1 MPLTQRYVYAT
12 DNPAALDAYRRARAD
27 RHEFGTRLLADA
39 AELGHN
45 VGPLSRKTVD
55 GGEEIVG
62 LKPDGSAVA
71 PLGWHFVERGK
82 RLAPRTGHLGNKAR
96 RWLADHQPPAGTN
109 PLQVL
114 SVHGLPGVSRI
125 ETGGQ
130 FADFRPVLF
139 EWDGRLWACYRGE
152 PDWVTWPQAPLA
164 DCLIALARAGNAPY
178 AIAN

>member
-1 MPLTQRYVYAT
+1 MPRVQRYAYAT

-45 VGPLSRKTVD
+45 VGPMSRKTVD

-62 LKPDGSAVA
+62 LKPDSPAVA
-71 PLGWHFVERGK
+71 PPGWRFVERGK
-82 RLAPRTGHLGNKAR
+82 RLAPRAGEPGNKAR
-96 RWLADHQPPAGTN
+96 RWLAERQPPAGTN

-114 SVHGLPGVSRI
+114 SGHGLTGISRAEI
-125 ETGGQ
+125 DGK

-139 EWDGRLWACYRGE
+139 EWDGRLWACYLGE
-152 PDWVTWPQAPLA
+152 PDGVTWPQVPLA
-164 DCLIALARAGNAPY
+164 DCLIALARAENAPSST
-178 AIAN
+178 AN